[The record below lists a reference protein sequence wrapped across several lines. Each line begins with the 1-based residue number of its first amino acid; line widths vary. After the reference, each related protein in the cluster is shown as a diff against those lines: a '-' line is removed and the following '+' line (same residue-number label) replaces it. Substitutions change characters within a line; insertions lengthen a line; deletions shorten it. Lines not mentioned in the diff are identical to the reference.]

1 MREIGAHLD
10 HLVVESDNPE
20 RLAAFWADTLGMER
34 MPLDGGAWL
43 VAGDRRR
50 LVFSAGAK
58 QKLACLAFHFP
69 DKAALD
75 AYRAKLTA
83 AGLTPGASASPLH
96 AGGGF
101 SVKDPDGNTVS
112 FGLPDTARA
121 GGPLP
126 ARLQH
131 VGIRTLDP
139 DAMVDFYS
147 NRIGL
152 VVSDRVQDDKGVLR
166 AAFLRA
172 DPEHHTVAI
181 FRAPEARLDHLS
193 FDTRDI
199 LALRDWADAM
209 GRKRIPIFW
218 GVGRHGPGNDL
229 FFMVKDP
236 DENLLEISTEL
247 EVCKPDRPMGIWPN
261 EQWTLNQ
268 WGPAIMR
275 S

>member
-20 RLAAFWADTLGMER
+20 KLATFWADVLGMQAS
-34 MPLDGGAWL
+34 PLAKGAWL
-43 VAGDRRR
+43 CTGDKRR
-50 LVFSAGAK
+50 LVIAPGTK
-58 QKLACLAFHFP
+58 QKLACAAFHFA
-69 DKAALD
+69 DRAAMDAHKARLV
-75 AYRAKLTA
+75 A
-83 AGLTPGASASPLH
+83 AGLTPAASASPLH
-96 AGGGF
+96 ADHGF

-112 FGLPDTARA
+112 FGLPDSPRA
-121 GGPLP
+121 TSALP

-147 NRIGL
+147 NKIGL

-181 FRAPEARLDHLS
+181 FRAPEARLDHMS

-199 LALRDWADAM
+199 LALRDWADGM
-209 GRKRIPIFW
+209 GKKRVPIFW
-218 GVGRHGPGNDL
+218 GVGRHGPGNDI

-247 EVCKPDRPMGIWPN
+247 EICKPDRPMGVWPN

>member
-20 RLAAFWADTLGMER
+20 RLAAFWSDLLGMESS
-34 MPLDGGAWL
+34 PIANEAWL
-43 VAGDRRR
+43 CTGDKRR
-50 LVFSAGAK
+50 LVIAPGAR
-58 QKLACLAFHFP
+58 QKLSCAAFHFA
-69 DKAALD
+69 DRAALE
-75 AYRAKLTA
+75 AHRARLVA
-83 AGLTPGASASPLH
+83 AGLAPATSSSPLH
-96 AGGGF
+96 AESGY
-101 SVKDPDGNTVS
+101 SVRDPDGNTVS
-112 FGLPDTARA
+112 FGLPDGPHAA
-121 GGPLP
+121 GPLP

-139 DAMVDFYS
+139 DPMVDFYADKL
-147 NRIGL
+147 GL
-152 VVSDRVQDDKGVLR
+152 MVSDRVQDDKGVLR

-181 FRAPEARLDHLS
+181 FRAPDARLDHMS
-193 FDTRDI
+193 FDTDDI
-199 LALRDWADAM
+199 TRLRDWADRM
-209 GRKRIPIFW
+209 GKKRVPIFW
-218 GVGRHGPGNDL
+218 GVGRHGPGNDI

-247 EVCKPDRPMGIWPN
+247 EVCGPERAMGIWPN